1 MGCSVGCW
9 IGFPIEHSDEFLS
22 VMSRRLRCAK
32 GKAMPGQ
39 VYYMPR
45 GFQEVEAPKFR
56 DDRHITVRLSALL
69 TGRLY
74 TPGNIPGT
82 QRVG

>member
-1 MGCSVGCW
+1 
-9 IGFPIEHSDEFLS
+9 
-22 VMSRRLRCAK
+22 
-32 GKAMPGQ
+32 MPGQ